1 MYKRQVYIPSAF
13 TPNED
18 GDNDTFGP
26 YLRDGGCDGF
36 NLTIFDQWGE
46 KIFEEEDIMWNG
58 KLNDEY
64 CPNGAYTYTII
75 AYDFLK
81 KPHSRTGSFLLIR

>member
-1 MYKRQVYIPSAF
+1 MVDVIDLF
-13 TPNED
+13 
-18 GDNDTFGP
+18 
-26 YLRDGGCDGF
+26 C
-36 NLTIFDQWGE
+36 TIFDQWGE